1 MISWNLT
8 RRKNCARK
16 RKTKK
21 EREKS
26 GNNSDKEMRN
36 KRMSK
41 FFRINSKRTTMSKTR
56 HVRRNS
62 RKSNRSHPN
71 LKKSLYL
78 LNSNRNPSLQ
88 HSNPLTSRVS
98 SRTFSIPQKN
108 ESNGLC
114 HKLCV
119 CFNWLKFTKKIGI
132 QFWNSLT
139 RKICAWSARR
149 RISSTTL
156 FHCPGEGF
164 QS

>member
-1 MISWNLT
+1 MKWLYAQDATVTEISHFYWPITISRKQPLMISWNLT

-98 SRTFSIPQKN
+98 SRTFSIP
-108 ESNGLC
+108 
-114 HKLCV
+114 
-119 CFNWLKFTKKIGI
+119 
-132 QFWNSLT
+132 
-139 RKICAWSARR
+139 
-149 RISSTTL
+149 
-156 FHCPGEGF
+156 
-164 QS
+164 